1 MDELGPTGK
10 GDLNKT
16 VDLDNDVGNVNNNGN
31 HANNVNSNTG
41 EVENENIDFYN
52 MEDIA
57 ELPIKGKFRSLD

>member
-16 VDLDNDVGNVNNNGN
+16 VDLGNDVGNVNNNGN

-41 EVENENIDFYN
+41 EVENENIDFNN